1 MTSSRPRRPTSL
13 SLENICCPDFGPGS
27 APTTLLRQTK
37 SFSTDSRYHQEYP
50 VHGIPFGSN
59 YEFQSFATASSPKS
73 SAKEPEDET
82 PSPGQ
87 DDEERKS
94 SGNDSQTFVDVERP
108 DMVSVSVATANGKIG
123 PDIVP
128 RPKVYPKL
136 KVRTPTTIDHS
147 FSKGGKKAVTAV
159 DHSLSRSCEPKVELQ
174 TIKQQSCIITEKAPA
189 RASS

>member
-1 MTSSRPRRPTSL
+1 MTSSRPSRPTSL

-37 SFSTDSRYHQEYP
+37 SFSTDSRYHQEFP

-174 TIKQQSCIITEKAPA
+174 TIKQQSCIITEKAPN
-189 RASS
+189 